1 MNRARFAALLAILLV
16 IGVAG
21 TAWGSQGEPLIAGKT
36 NTERRAT
43 VINNPVNDGYG
54 LQINSHDTAL
64 EVTSS
69 NGGGDW
75 AMRVMSTGSDG
86 IGLLADGGPN
96 GGEAI
101 VADGPVDVQGSAE
114 FDGLVAFGL
123 ASGVATV
130 PAGSRHILVHI
141 DSRVMTP
148 GTTGVATMQQHL
160 HGVFVEALVPNSSQS
175 IITIYLNRKVSVSTP
190 VAWFLFN

>member
-1 MNRARFAALLAILLV
+1 MRTRFAALLAILLV

-21 TAWGSQGEPLIAGKT
+21 TAWGTQGDPLIAGKT

-54 LQINSHDTAL
+54 LVISSHDTAL
-64 EVTSS
+64 QVQSS

-86 IGLLADGGPN
+86 IGLLVDGGPN

-101 VADGPVDVQGSAE
+101 VADGPVDVLGPAE
-114 FDGLVAFGL
+114 FDGLVAFGS

-130 PAGSRHILVHI
+130 PAGSSHILVHVA
-141 DSRVMTP
+141 SKVMTP

-160 HGVFVEALVPNSSQS
+160 RGVFVEALVPDPATST
-175 IITIYLNRKVSVSTP
+175 ITIYLDKRVSAP
-190 VAWFLFN
+190 VQLAWFLFD